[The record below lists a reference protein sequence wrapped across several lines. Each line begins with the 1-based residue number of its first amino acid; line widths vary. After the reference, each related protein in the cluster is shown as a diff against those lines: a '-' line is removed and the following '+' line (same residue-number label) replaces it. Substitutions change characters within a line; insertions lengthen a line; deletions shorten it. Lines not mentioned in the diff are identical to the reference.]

1 MQLKKIELLETGK
14 NESFKDEFKMF
25 PEMIQ
30 DDWREKVSKEL
41 VDEFHYICEE
51 RLRKE
56 ENLDWILYSS
66 RFSNTNKINKNM
78 TTIPKSSPEW

>member
-1 MQLKKIELLETGK
+1 
-14 NESFKDEFKMF
+14 MF

-30 DDWREKVSKEL
+30 EDWREKVSKEL

-51 RLRKE
+51 RLWKE
-56 ENLDWILYSS
+56 GNLDWILYSS

-78 TTIPKSSPEW
+78 TTIPKSSPEWQN